1 MLVPGGILVTP
12 YGDKLMK
19 ATKGL
24 DGNITTNSLIDVRY
38 SDLTLPSDAEI
49 KEAEKEILIARAK
62 KIIVPSDTIRLN
74 FGRLLNNPCYS
85 DLTFEIQGKTIYA
98 HKLILAMYSNVFFET
113 FQNRSTLILN
123 TVDTTGSITVPNTT
137 STVTTL
143 TPSTSTVTTVTTT
156 TSTVTTTATS
166 TSTAGPQKITLSG
179 FSYNSFFSLLHFIY
193 RNTWIDTSEEEKEE
207 VLILARKFNLCTSE
221 GDLPL
226 PDPQALI
233 NKLSSLVG
241 EKCLSDV
248 TFNIDGSLVPAH
260 KLILRVRSEYFA
272 NMFSLGLSESRNSVI
287 TIHDSSEPIFLEVL
301 RFIYT
306 GSCNINHE
314 NVTAILEQAN
324 LLRLERLTTM
334 CEQFWRDTIDD
345 DNVAIILQVSD
356 HYNAYQLKTFA
367 MEYIF
372 QHVEAV
378 VQTQAWRELDIDLVS
393 SVLIAAVKRS
403 K

>member
-143 TPSTSTVTTVTTT
+143 TPSTSTVTTVNAT

-226 PDPQALI
+226 PDP
-233 NKLSSLVG
+233 
-241 EKCLSDV
+241 
-248 TFNIDGSLVPAH
+248 
-260 KLILRVRSEYFA
+260 
-272 NMFSLGLSESRNSVI
+272 
-287 TIHDSSEPIFLEVL
+287 
-301 RFIYT
+301 
-306 GSCNINHE
+306 
-314 NVTAILEQAN
+314 
-324 LLRLERLTTM
+324 
-334 CEQFWRDTIDD
+334 
-345 DNVAIILQVSD
+345 
-356 HYNAYQLKTFA
+356 
-367 MEYIF
+367 
-372 QHVEAV
+372 
-378 VQTQAWRELDIDLVS
+378 
-393 SVLIAAVKRS
+393 
-403 K
+403 